1 MSIHRGLFPS
11 PSPQAHHKSQRRCA
25 PIQLLPA
32 RPALSLENDQ
42 ARLLGGVADDV
53 GQRGACDQKA
63 FKDLKHG
70 AGNSRA
76 IKKDDDIDLNGSIA
90 DT

>member
-1 MSIHRGLFPS
+1 M
-11 PSPQAHHKSQRRCA
+11 
-25 PIQLLPA
+25 
-32 RPALSLENDQ
+32 
-42 ARLLGGVADDV
+42 LGGVADDV